1 MNNGMSPIPKETL
14 EALRKSVRAHGGQV
28 RFAARAGVS
37 QSQISKLLR
46 GHNVMA
52 DTAAKVFA
60 AMGGL
65 CAPGCELARA
75 AEPAPVDYEAE
86 CLRLK
91 HELADHLHTVAA
103 KERELAALERQN
115 DEAWRQLG
123 HQQDKIMRAVQIMA
137 RRLGLDD
144 DQSLQLTD
152 AVGNYE
158 LVLAEEEAG
167 GPIKSHRHAAGE

>member
-1 MNNGMSPIPKETL
+1 MNNDMSPPLPKETL
-14 EALRKSVRAHGGQV
+14 EALKKAVRAHGGQV

-37 QSQISKLLR
+37 QSQISKLLNGR
-46 GHNVMA
+46 NVMA
-52 DTAAKVFA
+52 DTAAKVYA
-60 AMGGL
+60 ALGFS
-65 CAPGCELARA
+65 CTPGCVAS
-75 AEPAPVDYEAE
+75 EPAAVDYEQE

-91 HELADHLHTVAA
+91 HELADNLHAVAA
-103 KERELAALERQN
+103 KERELAALERKN
-115 DEAWRQLG
+115 DEAWRQMG

-158 LVLAEEEAG
+158 LILAEEEAG